1 MKCDLNLLKRGF
13 VDLRAINPALKNL
26 SNYFEE
32 IHDEFLKNKDQLSW
46 VNWGY
51 DAGYYGEHTLDSR
64 PWQVAPLFGSD
75 RELKSWKGLKNTSKF
90 SEVITHENCDVLP
103 KLSEVLYNCGIRKRV
118 GISVLEAGQ
127 EIPAHI
133 DPDPE
138 IPGQSIIIRGLW
150 GLDIKEEQNK
160 KAFISLFDPAEGVAV
175 SKQLKNNQLYLFW
188 GRNMH
193 RVKNNLSTPRYMVC
207 FDTEVHNK

>member
-1 MKCDLNLLKRGF
+1 MQRDFNLLKRGF
-13 VDLRAINPALKNL
+13 IDPRAINPALRNL
-26 SNYFEE
+26 FDHFEE
-32 IHDEFLKNKDQLSW
+32 INEEFLKNKDQLSW

-51 DAGYYGEHTLDSR
+51 DAGYYGEHTLESR
-64 PWQVAPLFGSD
+64 PWKVAPLFGSD
-75 RELKSWKGLKNTSKF
+75 A
-90 SEVITHENCDVLP
+90 VHENCNILP
-103 KLSEVLYNCGIRKRV
+103 KLFEVLYNCGIRKRV

-160 KAFISLFDPAEGVAV
+160 KAFISLFDPEEGIAV

-207 FDTEVHNK
+207 FDTEVFNK